1 MKRNPIPFDQ
11 NRRGLALNLLLLQIT
26 ICLGYLAYLL
36 FVINITFT
44 KFFLPTLILGT
55 VVAVVLWIRKMY
67 ISAIIFDLLMLN
79 IMLFFISERLS
90 IYTGIDH
97 YYVAIGAVALAL
109 FGYEHWKAGVGFG
122 LLSLTLFILTRFVS
136 FDAVPIIRYDEK
148 TELMFFVIN
157 TVVAS
162 CVSIYCLVKVMKF
175 SFESRKAL
183 LRTQATVEDQNI
195 QLKKTNEELDRFVY
209 SASHDLRS
217 PLSSIKGLVN
227 IIQIDKQGD
236 REEYLKKIQERIE
249 VMDQFIQEITNYS
262 RNSRLI
268 VSAEYFLMKPLV
280 ENVISSLRYADQGE
294 QINFRMLIDDDLAIR
309 SDPHRL
315 RIILNNLISNAIKY
329 ADHRKDN
336 PAVEISA
343 TLADSQVTITV
354 KDNGIGIH
362 AEHLKMIFNMF
373 YRATEQSKGSGL
385 GLYIA
390 QEAVAKLKG
399 EMGVTSEIDLG
410 STFSLIIPQ

>member
-1 MKRNPIPFDQ
+1 MKHNPVPFDQ
-11 NRRGLALNLLLLQIT
+11 NRKGLALNLLLLQIT

-36 FVINITFT
+36 FALNITFT

-162 CVSIYCLVKVMKF
+162 CVSIYCLVMVMKF

-183 LRTQATVEDQNI
+183 LRTQATVEDQNV

-236 REEYLKKIQERIE
+236 KAEYLRKIQERIE

-294 QINFRMLIDDDLAIR
+294 QINFRVFIDDDLAIR

-399 EMGVTSEIDLG
+399 EMRVTSEIDLG